1 MGQMTYV
8 RACVSDS
15 IADLRNFSAD
25 IENNIEDIVNLT
37 SNVSNTFLYHMSHI
51 VTVFVLCGLTV
62 YILDS

>member
-37 SNVSNTFLYHMSHI
+37 SNVSNAFLYHMSHI